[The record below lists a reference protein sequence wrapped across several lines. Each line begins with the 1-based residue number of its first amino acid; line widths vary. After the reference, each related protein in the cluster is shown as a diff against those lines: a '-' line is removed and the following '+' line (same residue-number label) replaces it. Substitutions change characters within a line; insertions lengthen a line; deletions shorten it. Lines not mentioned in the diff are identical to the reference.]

1 MRLSRLSIKYK
12 ILLIVVLGITLL
24 TAGTIFRI
32 REVAVEEAKNTAAVK
47 AAADLAFGYQVVDL
61 KYPGA
66 WHLENGQLYKGETLI
81 NDNNQLVD
89 NISQLAK
96 GDIVTIFADRKRVA
110 TTVIEN
116 GRRAVGTNVDQNV
129 AEVVLKTGEI
139 FNGEADILGALY
151 QTAYQP
157 IRNSNGE
164 IIGIWSVATSLG
176 FVQQLISGITINT
189 AIFSLIATI
198 ILIIILLFF
207 VVRLIRPLND
217 LSQYAEEI
225 AAGNLNLTIAE
236 AYLKKED
243 EIGTLAAAFQKM
255 LIKLRTVITEI
266 TTTVEELGNSSQDL
280 TATGEELSAS
290 ADEVGNSIQHIASGA
305 EEQSA
310 QVQEVTSL
318 IDTLAEDID
327 KISANSQEMGKQSQ
341 NVVENIKSGNQ
352 ALTNSKQSFQQ
363 VSENTRATSAVIDS
377 LGQSSEKIGQ
387 IVNLINDIASQTN
400 LLALNAAIE
409 AARAGEAG
417 RGFSVVADEI
427 RTLAEQ
433 AAKATEDISRL
444 IISIQK
450 DVKNTVS
457 KMNQNEVEVDNS
469 VAEINRT
476 ADVFVDVTR
485 AADSLSQL
493 ISAIERE
500 SISMNQNSET
510 ARSAVGEIAVVSEE
524 AAHNA
529 EGVAAASIEQSHSTR
544 IIAESAEAL
553 VETAGNLA
561 DLVRQFKLN

>member
-1 MRLSRLSIKYK
+1 
-12 ILLIVVLGITLL
+12 
-24 TAGTIFRI
+24 
-32 REVAVEEAKNTAAVK
+32 
-47 AAADLAFGYQVVDL
+47 
-61 KYPGA
+61 
-66 WHLENGQLYKGETLI
+66 
-81 NDNNQLVD
+81 
-89 NISQLAK
+89 
-96 GDIVTIFADRKRVA
+96 
-110 TTVIEN
+110 
-116 GRRAVGTNVDQNV
+116 
-129 AEVVLKTGEI
+129 
-139 FNGEADILGALY
+139 
-151 QTAYQP
+151 
-157 IRNSNGE
+157 
-164 IIGIWSVATSLG
+164 
-176 FVQQLISGITINT
+176 
-189 AIFSLIATI
+189 
-198 ILIIILLFF
+198 
-207 VVRLIRPLND
+207 
-217 LSQYAEEI
+217 
-225 AAGNLNLTIAE
+225 
-236 AYLKKED
+236 
-243 EIGTLAAAFQKM
+243 
-255 LIKLRTVITEI
+255 
-266 TTTVEELGNSSQDL
+266 
-280 TATGEELSAS
+280 
-290 ADEVGNSIQHIASGA
+290 
-305 EEQSA
+305 
-310 QVQEVTSL
+310 
-318 IDTLAEDID
+318 
-327 KISANSQEMGKQSQ
+327 MGKQSQ

-493 ISAIERE
+493 ISAI
-500 SISMNQNSET
+500 
-510 ARSAVGEIAVVSEE
+510 AVGEIAVVSEE

-529 EGVAAASIEQSHSTR
+529 EGVAAASIEQSRSTR